1 MIKLSFCLT
10 RKDHLSR
17 QEFQNYWINN
27 HAPLVQ
33 SVSKDLKILKYHQIH
48 CQSFDFL
55 SGARRARV
63 PEGALPHDYDG
74 IAELCWES
82 WKIFKG
88 LSGDKMAQK
97 AGKIL
102 LEDEVKFINFE
113 KSPLM
118 FSDIKEIF

>member
-33 SVSKDLKILKYHQIH
+33 SVSKDLKILTYHQIH
-48 CQSFDFL
+48 CQDFDFL
-55 SGARRARV
+55 SGARMARV
-63 PEGALPHDYDG
+63 TQGALPHDYDG

-82 WKIFKG
+82 WEVFKR
-88 LSGDKMAQK
+88 LSDDQEAQK

-102 LEDEVKFINFE
+102 LEDEAKFINFD

>member
-48 CQSFDFL
+48 CQDFDFL

-63 PEGALPHDYDG
+63 IEGVLPHDYDG

-82 WKIFKG
+82 WKVFKC
-88 LSGDKMAQK
+88 LSDDQDAQK

-102 LEDEVKFINFE
+102 LEDEAKFINFE